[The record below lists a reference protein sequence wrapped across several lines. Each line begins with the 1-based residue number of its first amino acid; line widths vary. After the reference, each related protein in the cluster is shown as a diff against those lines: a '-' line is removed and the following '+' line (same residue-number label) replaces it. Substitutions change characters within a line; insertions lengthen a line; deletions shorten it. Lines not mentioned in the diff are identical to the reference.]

1 MKGAGLYKWEGREK
15 GRGYDGGRGLISGR
29 GFAERVRAWPNER
42 GGVI

>member
-15 GRGYDGGRGLISGR
+15 GRGYDGGRGLITGQ

-42 GGVI
+42 GAVI